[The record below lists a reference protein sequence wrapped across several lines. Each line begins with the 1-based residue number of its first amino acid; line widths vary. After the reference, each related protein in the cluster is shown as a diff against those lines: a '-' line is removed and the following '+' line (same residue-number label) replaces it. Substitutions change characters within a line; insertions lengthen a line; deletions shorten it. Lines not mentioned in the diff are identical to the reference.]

1 MASSSAPDQELK
13 AAFAELQSKMVE
25 NKQKIK
31 LHDLQIENLKRSI
44 THSTLTD
51 TEITQLPKDTK
62 VCVNN
67 TVYAAFSCKRDAI
80 FRCMKALGECSCY
93 QILEL

>member
-62 VCVNN
+62 VCVNKTSLLRLVAN
-67 TVYAAFSCKRDAI
+67 VMLS
-80 FRCMKALGECSCY
+80 LGV
-93 QILEL
+93 

>member
-13 AAFAELQSKMVE
+13 AAFAELQAKMVE

-62 VCVNN
+62 VCLRNLSLYYN
-67 TVYAAFSCKRDAI
+67 SSFSGVRKCWENVPAV
-80 FRCMKALGECSCY
+80 
-93 QILEL
+93 

>member
-13 AAFAELQSKMVE
+13 AAFAELQAKMVE

-62 VCVNN
+62 VRVRDPSL
-67 TVYAAFSCKRDAI
+67 YFKSSCSGVRKCWENVPAV
-80 FRCMKALGECSCY
+80 
-93 QILEL
+93 

>member
-13 AAFAELQSKMVE
+13 AAFAELQAKMVE

-62 VCVNN
+62 VRVRDPSLYFNS
-67 TVYAAFSCKRDAI
+67 SCSGVRKCWENVPAV
-80 FRCMKALGECSCY
+80 
-93 QILEL
+93 

>member
-31 LHDLQIENLKRSI
+31 FHDLQIENLKRSI

-51 TEITQLPKDTK
+51 TEITQLPKETK
-62 VCVNN
+62 VCWSGFISSVARYFILLLRSMRVLAECFCSQ
-67 TVYAAFSCKRDAI
+67 T
-80 FRCMKALGECSCY
+80 LG
-93 QILEL
+93 L